1 MSEKNAVAMELFLT
15 VIAAEPNVALGKS
28 GVFLERI
35 RFMKAEIEKIIRAD
49 EVARKKV
56 EAAKAEAE
64 TMRAKAQQEA
74 KEIIAQKE
82 MELETLKKEETE
94 KRLSEARL
102 KAQSILEETDRYL
115 EKLRSRKDEQLDDL
129 INDLL
134 NRVTGF

>member
-1 MSEKNAVAMELFLT
+1 MSEKKTVAVDLSLT
-15 VIAAEPNVALGKS
+15 VMAAEPNVALGKS

-35 RFMKAEIEKIIRAD
+35 RFMKAEIEKIIQAD

-94 KRLSEARL
+94 KRLSEARS

-115 EKLRSRKDEQLDDL
+115 EKLRSRKDEQLNEL
-129 INDLL
+129 IDDLL

>member
-1 MSEKNAVAMELFLT
+1 
-15 VIAAEPNVALGKS
+15 
-28 GVFLERI
+28 
-35 RFMKAEIEKIIRAD
+35 
-49 EVARKKV
+49 
-56 EAAKAEAE
+56 
-64 TMRAKAQQEA
+64 MRAKAQQEA

-115 EKLRSRKDEQLDDL
+115 EKLRSRKDEQLDEL